1 MASFSDETPISAIEL
16 PSRMR
21 NALIKAGLVTAGH
34 VRKASDT
41 KLRSLPNIG
50 PTFFSQIRKVFNRA
64 RTR

>member
-1 MASFSDETPISAIEL
+1 
-16 PSRMR
+16 MR
-21 NALIKAGLVTAGH
+21 NALIKAGLMTAGD

-50 PTFFSQIRKVFNRA
+50 PTFFSQIRKIFNRA